1 MEAAVFSLWTRV
13 AFAPELVRLGTLA
26 MGHALVVVVVVE
38 VSADLAALGLAL
50 LLELLPLP
58 DVHD

>member
-26 MGHALVVVVVVE
+26 MGHALVVVVVE
-38 VSADLAALGLAL
+38 VSADLAALGQAL
-50 LLELLPLP
+50 VLELLPLP